1 MKCAS
6 ISFFEVD
13 NVLEGL
19 TEDEEVL
26 AASLNRRR
34 TSVPLVAI
42 LAQTP
47 FSSILILIE
56 KYLGLLIIVT

>member
-6 ISFFEVD
+6 ISFFGVD

-42 LAQTP
+42 LAHTP